1 MNVVF
6 TGPAFDSNGN
16 SIVRSELTYACIKKG
31 NMNVQP
37 RVMGDT
43 DILVTSRSDTVKAK
57 GASLRG
63 IAVFTYPEFIARFL
77 KGVDMKTGGK
87 PNKYV
92 DYVDQN
98 LLVPDFTEG
107 KSLETIDTL

>member
-31 NMNVQP
+31 QLSVQA
-37 RVMGDT
+37 RVMEDT
-43 DILVTSRSDTVKAK
+43 DILVASRSDTVKAK
-57 GASLRG
+57 GAAMRG

-77 KGVDMKTGGK
+77 KGVDMKVGAK

-92 DYVDQN
+92 DYVNTD
-98 LLVPDFTEG
+98 LLIPDFTGG
-107 KSLETIDTL
+107 KALEAMDTL